1 MAVIFKQYSVEL
13 DVSAWA
19 SDEQVSS
26 MSSSEK
32 REVYG
37 KAQKRARELIRG
49 SIPLITL
56 TMVGETVPIRMVRRG
71 RERFGGLGI

>member
-1 MAVIFKQYSVEL
+1 
-13 DVSAWA
+13 
-19 SDEQVSS
+19 

-32 REVYG
+32 KEVYG

-49 SIPLITL
+49 SIPLVTL
-56 TMVGETVPIRMVRRG
+56 TMVGETVPIRLVRRG